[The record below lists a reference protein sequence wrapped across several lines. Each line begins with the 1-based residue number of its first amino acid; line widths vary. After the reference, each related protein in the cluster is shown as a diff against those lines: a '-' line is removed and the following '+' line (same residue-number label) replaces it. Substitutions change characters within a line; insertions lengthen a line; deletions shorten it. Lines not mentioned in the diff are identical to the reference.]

1 MRIFLLST
9 FLIWTPLV
17 LSNPVYIKINNDD
30 IPAYFVAG
38 RKVSVDECWKYI
50 SGKLN
55 AIIKIDLDKQLATVA
70 VGAIKNKK
78 YTYATV
84 WNYPSDI
91 QNDTKVRFENLEESV
106 NIFEQSSDQSVGTFK
121 IDRTTLAGEVKN
133 PFILGVCR
141 NHGTGGGFIYY
152 DTLRWQKGEIIE
164 EEEYKQL
171 FKTIKLKDDEI
182 TKNFEIRKKEK
193 EKEDAE
199 KARKKF

>member
-1 MRIFLLST
+1 MRIFLLSI

-30 IPAYFVAG
+30 IPAYHVAG
-38 RKVSVDECWKYI
+38 RKVSVDECWRHV

-84 WNYPSDI
+84 WNHPSDI

-106 NIFEQSSDQSVGTFK
+106 NIFEQSSEFSREATFK
-121 IDRTTLAGEVKN
+121 IDRTTLAGEAKN

-141 NHGTGGGFIYY
+141 NHGSGGFIYY

-171 FKTIKLKDDEI
+171 FKIIKLKDDEI

>member
-17 LSNPVYIKINNDD
+17 LSKSSLYKNKLSFND

-38 RKVSVDECWKYI
+38 RKVSVDECWRHV

-91 QNDTKVRFENLEESV
+91 QTLTKVRFENLE
-106 NIFEQSSDQSVGTFK
+106 NQ
-121 IDRTTLAGEVKN
+121 
-133 PFILGVCR
+133 
-141 NHGTGGGFIYY
+141 
-152 DTLRWQKGEIIE
+152 
-164 EEEYKQL
+164 
-171 FKTIKLKDDEI
+171 
-182 TKNFEIRKKEK
+182 
-193 EKEDAE
+193 
-199 KARKKF
+199 